1 VSASFL
7 TFYFSPFVRVY
18 SRSGGKTNENELKF
32 NNKKRESLKTS
43 RFPHNKIRMESQL
56 AMVAKVKGEG
66 WPIGKN
72 KRKSSGEKDGIS
84 PTLKV

>member
-1 VSASFL
+1 VSVSFL

-18 SRSGGKTNENELKF
+18 SRSRGKTNENELKF

-56 AMVAKVKGEG
+56 AMVAKVKGAG
-66 WPIGKN
+66 VAD
-72 KRKSSGEKDGIS
+72 REKQKKI
-84 PTLKV
+84 VW